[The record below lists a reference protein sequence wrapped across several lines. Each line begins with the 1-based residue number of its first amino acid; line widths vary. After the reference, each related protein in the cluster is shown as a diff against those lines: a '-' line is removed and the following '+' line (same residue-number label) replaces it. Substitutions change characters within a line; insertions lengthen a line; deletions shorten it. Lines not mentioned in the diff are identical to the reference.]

1 MSALCFAFANNP
13 ELHYLKIHFPVA
25 DIKNVKFFSRS
36 PHWAEFQMNES
47 NESNESRD
55 LMT

>member
-25 DIKNVKFFSRS
+25 DIKNVTFFSRS

-47 NESNESRD
+47 NESRD